1 LDLYNNS
8 PLTPKGGIKEQ
19 QKFKNSNL
27 KSELGS
33 LPFGEGWGGAYG
45 KF

>member
-1 LDLYNNS
+1 M
-8 PLTPKGGIKEQ
+8 KEQ

-27 KSELGS
+27 KSELSS